1 MQSIQ
6 RIKKL
11 LEGLA
16 GLSEKYHAPVYTHN
30 SETKREVEECR
41 QRYGK
46 SPTQLFEEMG
56 LYRYGGG
63 GYHCIWFDDEDIDIL
78 QNGSYRLLQI
88 RHLI

>member
-30 SETKREVEECR
+30 SETKRGRGV
-41 QRYGK
+41 QAALWQI
-46 SPTQLFEEMG
+46 PTQLFEEMG

-78 QNGSYRLLQI
+78 QNGTYRLSQI

>member
-1 MQSIQ
+1 MKSIMH
-6 RIKKL
+6 R
-11 LEGLA
+11 
-16 GLSEKYHAPVYTHN
+16 YTPIIPRQ
-30 SETKREVEECR
+30 KEVEECR

-78 QNGSYRLLQI
+78 QNGTYRLLQI
-88 RHLI
+88 RHPI